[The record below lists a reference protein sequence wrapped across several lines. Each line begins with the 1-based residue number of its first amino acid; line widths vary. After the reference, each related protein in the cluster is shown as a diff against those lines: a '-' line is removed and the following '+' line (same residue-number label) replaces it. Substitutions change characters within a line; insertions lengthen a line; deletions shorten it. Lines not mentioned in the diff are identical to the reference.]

1 LWADSNAK
9 HNESPV
15 IRGGTIV
22 MPDPAA
28 LWFRFANMR
37 EAYESEEFRN
47 TCSRRQTLL
56 ADRNIKVYAL

>member
-1 LWADSNAK
+1 M
-9 HNESPV
+9 V
-15 IRGGTIV
+15 
-22 MPDPAA
+22 DPAA